1 MTDFEGDHSRFPQP
15 LIIGLCYDPRPMTLG
30 NDMWDEE
37 EVLLQTHPPSAYKY
51 QSVYK
56 QKEEVIPCLL
66 DLIVM
71 PHRD

>member
-1 MTDFEGDHSRFPQP
+1 
-15 LIIGLCYDPRPMTLG
+15 MTLG